1 MEAMSEI
8 AAKDNKPDDG
18 STVDGRPDDCTCLST
33 FEELPCWPC
42 FRDGFETPNPTGE
55 SDNE

>member
-1 MEAMSEI
+1 MSEI
-8 AAKDNKPDDG
+8 AAKGNKPDDDG